1 MKLMLL
7 RGNSWLGEGYRF
19 CEVWIFIDVFVILFL
34 VKIFFVILY
43 VVNKGDCLVN

>member
-7 RGNSWLGEGYRF
+7 RGNSWFCEDYRF